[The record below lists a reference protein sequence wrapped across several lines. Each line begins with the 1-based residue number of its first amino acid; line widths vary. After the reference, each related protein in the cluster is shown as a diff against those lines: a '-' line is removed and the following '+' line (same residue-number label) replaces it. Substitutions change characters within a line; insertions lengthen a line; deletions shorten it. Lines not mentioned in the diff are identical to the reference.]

1 METVNQ
7 ENTVETTQ
15 QEERTFTQ
23 TEMNA
28 IIQERVARERGKYAD
43 YDDLKAKAAQYDEAQ
58 EASKS
63 DLQKAVERANTLQTQ
78 LDALNKANEVAGIRS
93 KVAGATGVPAEL
105 LSGDTEE
112 ACTAQAEAILKFAK
126 PTAYP
131 SVKDGGSPTKTS
143 GGSTRDQFAAWFDQ
157 VTK

>member
-7 ENTVETTQ
+7 ENTADITQ

-58 EASKS
+58 KASKS
-63 DLQKAVERANTLQTQ
+63 DLQKAVERANALQSQ
-78 LDALNKANEVAGIRS
+78 LDALNKANEVAGI
-93 KVAGATGVPAEL
+93 PAKEYI
-105 LSGDTEE
+105 LS
-112 ACTAQAEAILKFAK
+112 
-126 PTAYP
+126 
-131 SVKDGGSPTKTS
+131 
-143 GGSTRDQFAAWFDQ
+143 
-157 VTK
+157 

>member
-23 TEMNA
+23 AEMNA

-43 YDDLKAKAAQYDEAQ
+43 YDDLKAKAAQYDESQ

-63 DLQKAVERANTLQTQ
+63 DLQKAVERADALQAQ
-78 LDALNKANEVAGIRS
+78 LDALSKANEVAGIRA
-93 KVAGATGVPAEL
+93 KVASETGVPADCL
-105 LSGDTEE
+105 TVKVWQNDSKDIIGQNR
-112 ACTAQAEAILKFAK
+112 TASDK
-126 PTAYP
+126 
-131 SVKDGGSPTKTS
+131 S
-143 GGSTRDQFAAWFDQ
+143 
-157 VTK
+157 